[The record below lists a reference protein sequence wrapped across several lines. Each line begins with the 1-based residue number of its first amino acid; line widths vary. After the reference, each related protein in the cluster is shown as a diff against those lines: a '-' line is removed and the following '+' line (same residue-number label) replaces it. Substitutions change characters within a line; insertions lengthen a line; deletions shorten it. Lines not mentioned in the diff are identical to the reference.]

1 MAGVGKMRDGW
12 SWGCCRCRALWGAS
26 LRVRL
31 TGAADGCRLLVYKLE
46 VIINKK
52 NEIGCRGGE
61 NKNGVGCR
69 GGENKNGV
77 GCRGN

>member
-1 MAGVGKMRDGW
+1 MAGVGVVAVHYG
-12 SWGCCRCRALWGAS
+12 
-26 LRVRL
+26 VRL
-31 TGAADGCRLLVYKLE
+31 TGAADGCGLTGAADGFRLLVYKLE

-69 GGENKNGV
+69 GN
-77 GCRGN
+77 